1 MRKLIPIYVRIPL
14 LYAIMFAVLEY
25 FIDSGDRPA
34 FIKYPI
40 VALFHVVFI
49 FLLIAIEVVLNS
61 VDKVSYQLLSPEEK
75 AQYDLEQTKPIAQQ
89 EAFKKWM
96 KRFTA
101 SKSIHEEADVLLD
114 HDYDGIKELD
124 NVLPPWWVGLFY
136 ATIIFALVYLVRFH
150 IMDEYN
156 QDQEFATEMQVADKA
171 VEEYMKTA
179 PDVMDK
185 DKVTLLTDASAIAEG
200 KTLFDANCV
209 ACHKADAGGAIGP
222 NLTDKFWIN
231 GGGIKNV
238 FNTIMEG
245 GRPGKGMI
253 PWKDQIKPTQIQK
266 IASYVLSLQ
275 GTNPKDAKPVEPEA
289 KEWKDDAASAS
300 ADKAAT
306 VVVDTTAKK

>member
-40 VALFHVVFI
+40 VALFHIVFI

-61 VDKVSYQLLSPEEK
+61 VEKVSYHLLSPEEK
-75 AQYDLEQTKPIAQQ
+75 VQYDLEQTKPIAQQ

-96 KRFTA
+96 KKFTA

-200 KTLFDANCV
+200 KTLFDTNCV

-289 KEWKDDAASAS
+289 KEWKDEATVPSAN
-300 ADKAAT
+300 KTAT
-306 VVVDTTAKK
+306 VVVDSPAKK

>member
-1 MRKLIPIYVRIPL
+1 MRKLIPIYIRIQL

-61 VDKVSYQLLSPEEK
+61 VDKVSYHLLTPEEK

-96 KRFTA
+96 KKFTA
-101 SKSIHEEADVLLD
+101 SKSINEEADVLLD

-150 IMDEYN
+150 IMDAYN
-156 QDQEFATEMQVADKA
+156 QDQEFATEMQVADKQ

-179 PDVMDK
+179 PDVMNK

-200 KTLFDANCV
+200 KTLFNANCV
-209 ACHKADAGGAIGP
+209 ACHKADGGGAIGP

-266 IASYVLSLQ
+266 IASYVLTLQ

-289 KEWKDDAASAS
+289 KEWSEEGAVTPT
-300 ADKAAT
+300 DKAST